1 MKQTGNLPSDSE
13 SDRRLVTVRQT
24 GDLPSDSETDDATYR
39 VTVRE
44 TGDLPIVGNRDRSRQ
59 AAR

>member
-13 SDRRLVTVRQT
+13 TDRRLVTVRQT

-44 TGDLPIVGNRDRSRQ
+44 TGDLPSDSEGDRRLTE
-59 AAR
+59 